1 MVTCM
6 QGDHARSHLEGSL
19 FTDVR
24 WVAETEST
32 NSDVLA
38 LARAGEPEGLV
49 VVADHQTAGRGR
61 LDRSWQAPAG
71 SSLLVSVLLRPQ
83 LAPEHAPVTA
93 TAVALAA
100 ADACQEVAGVEPSLK
115 WPNDLV
121 LTDPSTGDAGK
132 VGGILAES
140 IVERGQLEAVVVGL
154 GLNVNWPPDPP
165 DELSGIAIALNTVT
179 GSTIDREDLLA
190 ALLRHLRSTYGL
202 VRSVAGREELLDA
215 YRSRCATLGQ
225 IVRVERAGDV
235 FEGRA
240 TGLTAHGHLLV
251 ESTGGGPDVEV
262 TVGDVVHLRH
272 A

>member
-1 MVTCM
+1 M
-6 QGDHARSHLEGSL
+6 QGDRARSHLGGSL
-19 FTDVR
+19 FADVR

-38 LARAGEPEGLV
+38 RARASEPEGLV

-61 LDRSWQAPAG
+61 LDRTWQAPPG

-83 LAPEHAPVTA
+83 LAPEHAPITA

-100 ADACQEVAGVEPSLK
+100 VAACLEVAGVEPSLK
-115 WPNDLV
+115 WPNDLI
-121 LTDPSTGDAGK
+121 LTDPATGRSGK

-140 IVERGQLEAVVVGL
+140 IVERGELEAVVVGL

-165 DELSGIAIALNTVT
+165 EELDGIAISLNAVA
-179 GSTIDREDLLA
+179 GATIDREELLA
-190 ALLRHLRSTYGL
+190 ALLRHLRSTYAL
-202 VRSVAGREELLDA
+202 VASVAGREELLDA

-225 IVRVERAGDV
+225 IVRVERTDDA

-240 TGLTAHGHLLV
+240 ASVTPEGHLVV
-251 ESTGGGPDVEV
+251 EPSGGGAAIEV